1 MAYGRYDRDLRFVNA
16 PGYDFFVEGPEFFH
30 GSTASA
36 RNDRIDIRIVFTQI
50 PDRIRDLLRRSRTL
64 YQDRVHQ
71 HIHAVVFL
79 LYDFQNIPNGR
90 SCLRSDYGH
99 LVRKGRDQFFMFLIE
114 QSFFRKLL
122 LQFLECYGK
131 LALTC
136 FFQIRHVERI
146 ASAALIQI
154 DVSAGDDFHS
164 FLQCTADLHCPVRW

>member
-1 MAYGRYDRDLRFVNA
+1 
-16 PGYDFFVEGPEFFH
+16 
-30 GSTASA
+30 
-36 RNDRIDIRIVFTQI
+36 
-50 PDRIRDLLRRSRTL
+50 
-64 YQDRVHQ
+64 
-71 HIHAVVFL
+71 
-79 LYDFQNIPNGR
+79 
-90 SCLRSDYGH
+90 
-99 LVRKGRDQFFMFLIE
+99 MFLIE

-164 FLQCTADLHCPVRW
+164 FLQCTTDLHCPVRW